1 MSDKIDLQVFDT
13 AIVLLKGS
21 RNKLRDVVIHATKLH
36 MVYGVPVQ
44 DTVKH
49 TGRANN
55 DEIVNRNS
63 VYALKDKVLR
73 AIEFSK
79 SVQ

>member
-44 DTVKH
+44 DT
-49 TGRANN
+49 ANN